1 MVLFSTQAG
10 KINKILPPTHALLP
24 KIPIFQEKEISSSNV
39 KKLLYLSKENFS
51 YIPGNGTL
59 HFSTQAWKK
68 KKKKRKT
75 TQRKFTILTETE
87 TSKKFII
94 FSQKKA
100 VLIFQKTEV
109 AKKLFIFQETELWYR
124 DYTSVMWMIHMSE
137 ENRMKLIDFTMHWTR
152 TTKRENWP

>member
-1 MVLFSTQAG
+1 MPYSQ
-10 KINKILPPTHALLP
+10 
-24 KIPIFQEKEISSSNV
+24 KIPIFQEKEISSSNI
-39 KKLLYLSKENFS
+39 KKTLISLKRKLFLHSWKWNPALFN
-51 YIPGNGTL
+51 PGL
-59 HFSTQAWKK
+59 KK
-68 KKKKRKT
+68 KKKKKKKKT
-75 TQRKFTILTETE
+75 TQRKFTLLKETE

-109 AKKLFIFQETELWYR
+109 AKKLFIFQETELWYK